1 MTGQGGKTALAVG
14 SVVLATVLGGALRFY
29 GLGTPGLWLDEILH
43 YDVATRAAGQPWY
56 RWALGFEFENGPLFY
71 ASLLAGRA
79 VRDVAASDRLAAA
92 VAGTATIPLV
102 AAAGGLAGG
111 ATTGVVAAWL
121 LAVAPFN
128 VFYSR
133 EGRPYALLALLGA
146 LMLLAFLVRGRK
158 ASARLGWA
166 AALAAPYLAVSA
178 FQVLAGSLLA
188 AAACA
193 LVERFAGKRAV
204 RRTAA
209 AAPVAAAS
217 AAQPAAGT
225 QSRVDIEAPRPA
237 AARAPSSRRWLHLMA
252 ASGTGLLLL
261 AALYGHYP
269 RGPQIPF
276 FPPHHGRL
284 LLFVLNALAAAPLLR
299 PPISPLA
306 AVFGAAS
313 LAGFLALLARRR
325 RVEAAALAGLA
336 IAIAAAAWAGMAI
349 PNHFF
354 TLRYFT
360 PVQPPFLVLAAIGI
374 TAAARGVAWAA
385 GRLQRAPV
393 GRAFV
398 PALGAAAVLTL
409 AAWNLPAAISSP
421 YQKADWQGAARA
433 IAIDAAGG
441 PGAVLAANQW
451 TVTCLEFY
459 LRRHP
464 ELRVREMQ
472 GSPAPLASAAAAQGG
487 CWVAHG
493 GWPRRPQIRRWA
505 RQFPSVWHGRE
516 ESITVFRCADPA
528 RPGHRAAPSIPSAA
542 GEVVRQPAGSPP

>member
-43 YDVATRAAGQPWY
+43 YDVATRATAQPWY

-79 VRDVAASDRLAAA
+79 VGGVAASDRLAAA

-111 ATTGVVAAWL
+111 TTAGVVAAWL

-158 ASARLGWA
+158 ASACLGWG

-193 LVERFAGKRAV
+193 LVERFEGRRAV
-204 RRTAA
+204 
-209 AAPVAAAS
+209 AP
-217 AAQPAAGT
+217 
-225 QSRVDIEAPRPA
+225 
-237 AARAPSSRRWLHLMA
+237 APSSRRWLHLMA
-252 ASGTGLLLL
+252 ASGSGLLLL

-269 RGPQIPF
+269 RGPQIPS
-276 FPPHHGRL
+276 FPPNHGRL

-306 AVFGAAS
+306 AVFAAAS

-421 YQKADWQGAARA
+421 YQKADWEGAARA
-433 IAIDAAGG
+433 IAVDAAGG
-441 PGAVLAANQW
+441 PGTVLAANQW
-451 TVTCLEFY
+451 TATCLEFY

-464 ELRVREMQ
+464 ELRIREIQ
-472 GSPAPLASAAAAQGG
+472 GAPAPLASAAAAQGG

-493 GWPRRPQIRRWA
+493 GWPRRPQLRRWA
-505 RQFPSVWHGRE
+505 RQFPPVWHGRE
-516 ESITVFRCADPA
+516 ESITVFRCAQPA
-528 RPGHRAAPSIPSAA
+528 RPGHGPAPSVPSAA
-542 GEVVRQPAGSPP
+542 GEEVIRQPARSAL